1 MSSVLVLPVSIA
13 ALTALVAARA
23 TAAPARP
30 PGRRLANDA
39 AADAI
44 DPSGLGIRTR
54 RRGVDL
60 ITTWST
66 RHHRRRVA
74 ARLPDAVELL
84 VLAVQSGSSP
94 NRAVHDVAPLV
105 DDAIRPAFEAVI
117 HRLERG
123 RRLADAITALPELL
137 GPAAAPVADAITAAD
152 RYGTPL
158 GPVLDGLASDA
169 RDNRRRLAEARA
181 RRLPVRLSF
190 PLVVCTLPSF
200 VLLTIIPALLGALAG
215 LPTSPFGP

>member
-1 MSSVLVLPVSIA
+1 MSTGLLLATTVTLLTA
-13 ALTALVAARA
+13 ALTTRML
-23 TAAPARP
+23 AAPARC
-30 PGRRLANDA
+30 PGQRLVTTPGPSTVLVRARRASA
-39 AADAI
+39 
-44 DPSGLGIRTR
+44 GL
-54 RRGVDL
+54 VA
-60 ITTWST
+60 TWT
-66 RHHRRRVA
+66 QRHHRRRIA

-84 VLAVQSGSSP
+84 VMAVQSGSPPS
-94 NRAVHDVAPLV
+94 RAVHDVAALV
-105 DDAIRPAFEAVI
+105 DESVRPGFDAVV

-123 RRLADAITALPELL
+123 RRLADAITALPEML

-169 RDNRRRLAEARA
+169 RDDRRRHAEARA

-200 VLLTIIPALLGALAG
+200 VLLAIVPALLGALAG
-215 LPTSPFGP
+215 LPASPLSP